1 MLVSSNAGHSYIDLP
16 GFQVANSQAMS
27 YAYLKLL
34 KHTLNGPCNKGDPS
48 LPADVFFQFFSQSH
62 CFKQLIRL

>member
-27 YAYLKLL
+27 YACLKLL
-34 KHTLNGPCNKGDPS
+34 KATLNGPCNKGDPS
-48 LPADVFFQFFSQSH
+48 LPDVFFSFF
-62 CFKQLIRL
+62 CPVPLL